1 MNTPAPRAPSLEQIR
16 AQFPA
21 LSRSTAFLDN
31 AGGSHLPRCVI
42 DAMTR
47 YIAENYVQLG
57 GDYPESL
64 AATENVAGAHDMVK
78 LLLNAHAVGEVVLAQ
93 STTALCHLLASCYAQ
108 APRPDRNEIVV
119 CTAGHEAN
127 IGAWMKLA
135 ERGWVVR
142 EWRAERDTPGDTRG
156 ATQGSWRILPHTLR
170 DLLSERTRLV
180 TFPHVSNILGEIVDA
195 AEVAAMAHS
204 VGAKVVCDGV
214 AYVPHRAPD
223 VQRLGVDWYVYS
235 TYKVYGPHAAALF
248 GTREAF
254 AELEGPNHHFIP
266 RDRVPYKFELGGV
279 NHESCAAINGL
290 WDYLCFLAGE
300 ASLPA
305 RSPSTIT
312 RDRAIIERAFG
323 AMKKLELVMQSM
335 LIDWLCSRRDLKIIG
350 PAHSG
355 PSRVPTISFVVAGR
369 SSREL
374 ATRANRDGL
383 AIRYGHFYSKR
394 LIDSTGLE
402 PDDGVVRVS
411 LVHYSS
417 PAEVTRLIAWLE
429 RALA

>member
-1 MNTPAPRAPSLEQIR
+1 MNTPAPPAPSLDQIR

-21 LSRSTAFLDN
+21 LSSSTAFLDN

-47 YIAENYVQLG
+47 YMAESFVQLG

-64 AATENVAGAHDMVK
+64 AAAENVAGAHDMVK
-78 LLLNAHAVGEVVLAQ
+78 LLLNAHDAGEVVLAQ
-93 STTALCHLLASCYAQ
+93 STTSLCHLLASCYERS
-108 APRPDRNEIVV
+108 PRPDRNEIVV

-142 EWRAERDTPGDTRG
+142 EWRAERDCKSDTRG
-156 ATQGSWRILPHTLR
+156 VAQGSWRILPHTLR
-170 DLLSERTRLV
+170 ALLSERTRLA

-223 VQRLGVDWYVYS
+223 VARLGVDWYVYS

-248 GTREAF
+248 GTREAL
-254 AELEGPNHHFIP
+254 AELEGPNHYFIP

-279 NHESCAAINGL
+279 NHESCASINGL
-290 WDYLCFLAGE
+290 WEYLCFLAGE
-300 ASLPA
+300 ATLPA
-305 RSPSTIT
+305 RRDGTRA
-312 RDRAIIERAFG
+312 RDRAIVERAFG
-323 AMKKLELVMQSM
+323 VMERLELATQSM
-335 LIDWLCSRRDLKIIG
+335 LIEWLRARRDIDIIG
-350 PAHSG
+350 PTHADAR
-355 PSRVPTISFVVAGR
+355 RVPTVSFVVRGQ
-369 SSREL
+369 SSRAL

-394 LIDSTGLE
+394 LVESIGLE

-417 PAEVTRLIAWLE
+417 PAEVTRLIEWLE

>member
-1 MNTPAPRAPSLEQIR
+1 MKSPAPLVPSLELVR

-21 LSRSTAFLDN
+21 LSRPTAFLDN

-47 YIAENYVQLG
+47 YMAENYVQLG

-64 AATENVAGAHDMVK
+64 AAGANVAGAHDLVK
-78 LLLNAHAVGEVVLAQ
+78 LLLNAHGTGEVVLAQ

-142 EWRAERDTPGDTRG
+142 EWRAERDPAQNHT
-156 ATQGSWRILPHTLR
+156 WRILPRSLR
-170 DLLSERTRLV
+170 PLLSERTRLV

-195 AEVAAMAHS
+195 PEVATLAHS

-223 VQRLGVDWYVYS
+223 VHRLGVDWYVYS
-235 TYKVYGPHAAALF
+235 TYKVYGPHGAALF
-248 GTREAF
+248 GTREAL
-254 AELEGPNHHFIP
+254 AELEGPNHYFIP
-266 RDRVPYKFELGGV
+266 RDRVPSKFELGGV

-290 WDYLCFLAGE
+290 WEYLCFLAGE
-300 ASLPA
+300 ASLPTRTPA
-305 RSPSTIT
+305 TLA

-323 AMKKLELVMQSM
+323 VMEQRELVTQSM
-335 LIDWLCSRRDLKIIG
+335 LIDWLCSRREIEIIG
-350 PAHSG
+350 PTHNG
-355 PSRVPTISFVVAGR
+355 PSRVPTISFVAPGR

-374 ATRANRDGL
+374 ATRANREGL

-394 LIDSTGLE
+394 LIEAIGLE
-402 PDDGVVRVS
+402 PDDAVVRVS
-411 LVHYSS
+411 MVHYTS
-417 PAEVTRLIAWLE
+417 PAEIERLIAWLE
-429 RALA
+429 RALAS

>member
-1 MNTPAPRAPSLEQIR
+1 MNSPAPLVPSLEQVR

-21 LSRSTAFLDN
+21 LSRPTAFLDN
-31 AGGSHLPRCVI
+31 AGGSHLPRCVV

-47 YIAENYVQLG
+47 YMTENYVQLG

-64 AATENVAGAHDMVK
+64 AAGANVASAHDLVK
-78 LLLNAHAVGEVVLAQ
+78 LLLNAHGSGEVVLAQ

-108 APRPDRNEIVV
+108 APRPDRNEVVV
-119 CTAGHEAN
+119 CIAGHEAN

-142 EWRAERDTPGDTRG
+142 EWRAERDPAQSQT
-156 ATQGSWRILPHTLR
+156 WRILPRSLR
-170 DLLSERTRLV
+170 PLLSERTRLV

-195 AEVAAMAHS
+195 AEVATLAHS

-235 TYKVYGPHAAALF
+235 TYKVYGPHGAALF
-248 GTREAF
+248 GTREAL
-254 AELEGPNHHFIP
+254 AEIEGPNHYFIP

-290 WDYLCFLAGE
+290 WEYLCFLAGE

-305 RSPSTIT
+305 RSPDTLA
-312 RDRAIIERAFG
+312 RDRAIIERAF
-323 AMKKLELVMQSM
+323 ALMEQRELVTQSM
-335 LIDWLCSRRDLKIIG
+335 LIDWLRSRRDIEVIG
-350 PAHSG
+350 PTNAR
-355 PSRVPTISFVVAGR
+355 PSRVPTISFVVPGR

-374 ATRANRDGL
+374 ATRANREGL

-394 LIDSTGLE
+394 LIESIGLD
-402 PDDGVVRVS
+402 PDEGVVRVS
-411 LVHYSS
+411 MVHYTS
-417 PAEVTRLIAWLE
+417 PAEIERLIAWLE
-429 RALA
+429 RALSS

>member
-1 MNTPAPRAPSLEQIR
+1 MNSPAPLVPSLEQVR

-21 LSRSTAFLDN
+21 LLRPTAFLDN

-142 EWRAERDTPGDTRG
+142 EWRAERDTPGDTRD

-254 AELEGPNHHFIP
+254 AELEGPNHYFIP

-305 RSPSTIT
+305 RSPSTLT

-323 AMKKLELVMQSM
+323 AMEKQELVTQSM

-355 PSRVPTISFVVAGR
+355 PSRVPTISFVVPGR

-394 LIDSTGLE
+394 LIDSIGLE

>member
-1 MNTPAPRAPSLEQIR
+1 MNPPAPHAPSLEQIR

-42 DAMTR
+42 DSMYR
-47 YIAENYVQLG
+47 YLTESFVQLG
-57 GDYPESL
+57 GDYAESL
-64 AATENVAGAHDMVK
+64 AAAENVAGAHDMVK

-93 STTALCHLLASCYAQ
+93 STTSLCHLLASCYERSL
-108 APRPDRNEIVV
+108 RPDRNEIVV

-127 IGAWMKLA
+127 IGAWMRLA

-142 EWRAERDTPGDTRG
+142 EWRAERDPGQNH
-156 ATQGSWRILPHTLR
+156 ATWRILPHTLR

-180 TFPHVSNILGEIVDA
+180 AFPHVSNILGEIVDA
-195 AEVAAMAHS
+195 AEVAARAHS
-204 VGAKVVCDGV
+204 VGARVVCDGV

-223 VQRLGVDWYVYS
+223 VARLGVDWYVYS

-254 AELEGPNHHFIP
+254 AEIEGPNHYFIP

-290 WDYLCFLAGE
+290 WEYLCFLAGE

-305 RSPSTIT
+305 RRDGTRA
-312 RDRAIIERAFG
+312 RDRAMVERAFG
-323 AMKKLELVMQSM
+323 VMENLELATQSM
-335 LIDWLCSRRDLKIIG
+335 LIEWLRSRRDIEIIG
-350 PAHSG
+350 PTHADAG
-355 PSRVPTISFVVAGR
+355 RVPTVSFVVRGR

-383 AIRYGHFYSKR
+383 AIRFGHFYSKR
-394 LIDSTGLE
+394 LVESIGLE
-402 PDDGVVRVS
+402 PDDGVARVS

-417 PAEVTRLIAWLE
+417 PAEVTRLIEWLE
-429 RALA
+429 RSLA

>member
-1 MNTPAPRAPSLEQIR
+1 MNSPVPLVPSLEQVR

-21 LSRSTAFLDN
+21 LSRPTAFLDN

-42 DAMTR
+42 DAMAR
-47 YIAENYVQLG
+47 YMTEHYVQLG
-57 GDYPESL
+57 GDYTESL
-64 AATENVAGAHDMVK
+64 AAGANVAGAHDLVK
-78 LLLNAHAVGEVVLAQ
+78 LLLNAHGAGEVVLGQ

-142 EWRAERDTPGDTRG
+142 EWRAERDPAQNHT
-156 ATQGSWRILPHTLR
+156 WRILPRSLR
-170 DLLSERTRLV
+170 PLLSERTRLV

-195 AEVAAMAHS
+195 AEVATLAHS
-204 VGAKVVCDGV
+204 VGARVVCDGV

-235 TYKVYGPHAAALF
+235 TYKVYGPHGAALF

-254 AELEGPNHHFIP
+254 AELEGPNHSFIP
-266 RDRVPYKFELGGV
+266 RERVPYKFELGGV

-290 WDYLCFLAGE
+290 WEYLCFLAGE
-300 ASLPA
+300 ASLPT
-305 RSPSTIT
+305 RTPSTLS

-323 AMKKLELVMQSM
+323 LMERRELVTQSM
-335 LIDWLCSRRDLKIIG
+335 LIDWLCSRRDIEIVG
-350 PAHSG
+350 PRVSG
-355 PSRVPTISFVVAGR
+355 PSRVPTISFVVPGR
-369 SSREL
+369 SSRDL
-374 ATRANRDGL
+374 ATRANRQGL

-394 LIDSTGLE
+394 LVESIGLE
-402 PDDGVVRVS
+402 ADDGVVRVS
-411 LVHYSS
+411 MVHYTS
-417 PAEVTRLIAWLE
+417 PGEIERLIAWLE
-429 RALA
+429 RSPD

>member
-1 MNTPAPRAPSLEQIR
+1 MPAPRVPSLEQIR

-21 LSRSTAFLDN
+21 LSRPTAFLDN
-31 AGGSHLPRCVI
+31 AGGSHLPRCVL

-47 YIAENYVQLG
+47 YMAESFVQIG

-64 AATENVAGAHDMVK
+64 AAAENVAGAHDMVK
-78 LLLNAHAVGEVVLAQ
+78 LLLNAHGAGEVVLAQ
-93 STTALCHLLASCYAQ
+93 STTSLCHLLASCYERS
-108 APRPDRNEIVV
+108 PRSDRNEIVV

-127 IGAWMKLA
+127 IGAWMRLA

-142 EWRAERDTPGDTRG
+142 EWRAERDHGQNHAR
-156 ATQGSWRILPHTLR
+156 WRILPHTLR
-170 DLLSERTRLV
+170 GLLSERTRLV
-180 TFPHVSNILGEIVDA
+180 AFPHVSNILGEIVDA

-204 VGAKVVCDGV
+204 VGARVVCDGV

-223 VQRLGVDWYVYS
+223 VARLGVDWYVYS

-254 AELEGPNHHFIP
+254 AEIEGPNHYFIP

-290 WDYLCFLAGE
+290 WEYLCFLAGE

-305 RSPSTIT
+305 RRNETRA
-312 RDRAIIERAFG
+312 RDRAMVERAFG
-323 AMKKLELVMQSM
+323 VMENLELATQSM
-335 LIDWLCSRRDLKIIG
+335 LIEWLRSRRDIEIVG
-350 PAHSG
+350 PTHADAG
-355 PSRVPTISFVVAGR
+355 RVPTISFVVRGR

-383 AIRYGHFYSKR
+383 AMRFGHFYSKR
-394 LIDSTGLE
+394 LVESIDLE

-417 PAEVTRLIAWLE
+417 PAEVTRLIEWLE
-429 RALA
+429 RSLA

>member
-1 MNTPAPRAPSLEQIR
+1 MNTPTPRAPSLEQIR

-42 DAMTR
+42 DSMNRSMT
-47 YIAENYVQLG
+47 ESFVQLG
-57 GDYPESL
+57 GEYPESL
-64 AATENVAGAHDMVK
+64 AAVENVAGAHDMVK
-78 LLLNAHAVGEVVLAQ
+78 LLLNAHGVGEVVLAQ
-93 STTALCHLLASCYAQ
+93 STTSLCHLLASCYERS
-108 APRPDRNEIVV
+108 PRPDRNEIVV

-142 EWRAERDTPGDTRG
+142 EWRAERDPAHNHT
-156 ATQGSWRILPHTLR
+156 WRILPRTLR
-170 DLLSERTRLV
+170 ALLSERTRLV

-223 VQRLGVDWYVYS
+223 VARLGVDWYVYS
-235 TYKVYGPHAAALF
+235 TYKVYGPHGAALF

-254 AELEGPNHHFIP
+254 AELEGPNHYFIP

-290 WDYLCFLAGE
+290 WEYLCFLAGE
-300 ASLPA
+300 ASPPA
-305 RSPSTIT
+305 RSPSTLT

-323 AMKKLELVMQSM
+323 AMENPELVTQSM
-335 LIDWLCSRRDLKIIG
+335 LIDWLRSRRDIEIIG

-355 PSRVPTISFVVAGR
+355 PSRVPTISFVVRGR
-369 SSREL
+369 SSRDL

-394 LIDSTGLE
+394 LVESIGLE

-417 PAEVTRLIAWLE
+417 PAEVARLIAWLE

>member
-1 MNTPAPRAPSLEQIR
+1 MNSPAPLVPSLEQVR

-21 LSRSTAFLDN
+21 LLRPTAFLDN

-142 EWRAERDTPGDTRG
+142 EWRAERDTPGDTRD

-235 TYKVYGPHAAALF
+235 TYKVYGPHGAALF

-254 AELEGPNHHFIP
+254 AELEGPNHYFIP

-279 NHESCAAINGL
+279 NHESSAAINGL

-305 RSPSTIT
+305 RSPSTLT

-323 AMKKLELVMQSM
+323 AMEKLELVMQSM

-355 PSRVPTISFVVAGR
+355 PSRVPTISFVVPGR

>member
-1 MNTPAPRAPSLEQIR
+1 MNSPGPRTPSLEQIR

-21 LSRSTAFLDN
+21 LSRPTAFLDN
-31 AGGSHLPRCVI
+31 AGGSHLPRCVL

-47 YIAENYVQLG
+47 YMAENYVQLG

-64 AATENVAGAHDMVK
+64 AAAENVAGAHDLVK
-78 LLLNAHAVGEVVLAQ
+78 LLLNAGGTGEVVLAQ

-142 EWRAERDTPGDTRG
+142 EWRAERNPD
-156 ATQGSWRILPHTLR
+156 QGHAWRILPRSLR
-170 DLLSERTRLV
+170 PLLSERTRLV
-180 TFPHVSNILGEIVDA
+180 KFPHVSNILGEVVDA
-195 AEVAAMAHS
+195 AEVAALAHS

-235 TYKVYGPHAAALF
+235 TYKVYGPHGAALF
-248 GTREAF
+248 GTHRAF
-254 AELEGPNHHFIP
+254 AELEGPNHYFIP
-266 RDRVPYKFELGGV
+266 RERVPYKFELGGV

-290 WDYLCFLAGE
+290 WEYLCFLAGE
-300 ASLPA
+300 ASPPA
-305 RSPSTIT
+305 RDAGTHT
-312 RDRAIIERAFG
+312 RDRAVVERAFG
-323 AMKKLELVMQSM
+323 VMEKLELATQSR
-335 LIDWLCSRRDLKIIG
+335 LLDWLRSRRDIEIIG
-350 PAHSG
+350 PTHADS
-355 PSRVPTISFVVAGR
+355 SRVPTISFVVPGR

-394 LIDSTGLE
+394 LVESIGLE

-411 LVHYSS
+411 MVHYTS
-417 PAEVTRLIAWLE
+417 PAEIERLIAWLGRE
-429 RALA
+429 LA

>member
-1 MNTPAPRAPSLEQIR
+1 MNSPASLVPSLEQVR

-21 LSRSTAFLDN
+21 LLRPTAFLDN

-47 YIAENYVQLG
+47 YMTENYVQLG

-64 AATENVAGAHDMVK
+64 AAGANVAGAHDLVK
-78 LLLNAHAVGEVVLAQ
+78 LLLNAHGTGEVVLAQ

-142 EWRAERDTPGDTRG
+142 EWRAELDPDQKQ
-156 ATQGSWRILPHTLR
+156 ATWRILARSLR
-170 DLLSERTRLV
+170 PLLSERTRLV

-195 AEVAAMAHS
+195 AEVATLAHS
-204 VGAKVVCDGV
+204 VGAKVICDAV

-235 TYKVYGPHAAALF
+235 TYKVYGPHGAALF

-254 AELEGPNHHFIP
+254 AELEGPNHYFIP

-290 WDYLCFLAGE
+290 WEYLCFLAGE
-300 ASLPA
+300 PSLPT
-305 RSPSTIT
+305 RSPSTLT

-323 AMKKLELVMQSM
+323 VMEKHELVTQSM
-335 LIDWLCSRRDLKIIG
+335 LIDRLCSRRDIKIIG

-355 PSRVPTISFVVAGR
+355 PSRVPTISFVVPGR
-369 SSREL
+369 SSRDL
-374 ATRANRDGL
+374 ATRANREGL

-394 LIDSTGLE
+394 LIDSIGLE

-411 LVHYSS
+411 MVHYTS
-417 PAEVTRLIAWLE
+417 PAEIGRLMTWLE
-429 RALA
+429 RERSS